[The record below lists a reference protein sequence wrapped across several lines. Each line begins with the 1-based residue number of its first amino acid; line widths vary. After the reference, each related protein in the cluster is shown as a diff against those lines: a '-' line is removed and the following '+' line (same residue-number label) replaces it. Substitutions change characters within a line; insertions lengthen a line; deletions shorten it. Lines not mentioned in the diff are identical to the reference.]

1 MRVVRTVL
9 AMLLGAAVI
18 TRAAADDQRE
28 CVVLL
33 HGVAL
38 SGWAMQP
45 LARAVEAA
53 GYRAVNVSYPS
64 RTLPIE
70 EIARD
75 FLPAQLEAHGVA
87 AAPRVHFVTHSMG
100 SLVVR
105 AYLREHRPAN
115 LGRVVMLGPPNHGS
129 VAADLALDWAPLR
142 WLVGVNLPHLCTG
155 EAGVAPRLGRADFE
169 LGIIAGTSRVNPLF
183 AAVMEGE
190 HDGVVTLESVRLDG
204 MSDFL
209 VVPHSHTVM
218 LWREGVMAQVV
229 EFLRRGKFRRGA
241 E

>member
-1 MRVVRTVL
+1 MRELRSVL
-9 AMLLGAAVI
+9 AMFLGAMVI
-18 TRAAADDQRE
+18 ARAAEQDDRE

-45 LARAVEAA
+45 LARAVEEA

-64 RTLPIE
+64 RTLPLE

-75 FLPAQLEAHGVA
+75 FLPAQLAAHGVA

-105 AYLREHRPAN
+105 AYLRDRRPAN

-129 VAADLALDWAPLR
+129 VAADAAVEWAPLR
-142 WLVGVNLPHLCTG
+142 WLVGVNLPRLGTG

-183 AAVMEGE
+183 ETVLKGE
-190 HDGVVTLESVRLDG
+190 HDGVVTLESARLDG

-218 LWREGVMAQVV
+218 LWRKEVIAQVV
-229 EFLRRGKFRRGA
+229 EFLRHGKFRRGL
-241 E
+241 

>member
-1 MRVVRTVL
+1 MRALRSVL
-9 AMLLGAAVI
+9 AMFVGAAVI
-18 TRAAADDQRE
+18 GRAAEGDPRE

-45 LARAVEAA
+45 LARAVEDA

-64 RTLPIE
+64 RTLPLE

-75 FLPAQLEAHGVA
+75 FLPAQLAAHGVA

-105 AYLREHRPAN
+105 AYLRDRRPAN
-115 LGRVVMLGPPNHGS
+115 LGRVVMLGPPNQGS
-129 VAADLALDWAPLR
+129 VAADAAVEWAPLR
-142 WLVGVNLPHLCTG
+142 WLVGVNLPRLGTG

-169 LGIIAGTSRVNPLF
+169 LGIIAGTAHVNPLF
-183 AAVMEGE
+183 EAVMEGE
-190 HDGVVTLESVRLDG
+190 HDGVVTLESARLDG

-209 VVPHSHTVM
+209 VMPHSHTVM
-218 LWREGVMAQVV
+218 LWREDVIAQVV
-229 EFLRRGKFRRGA
+229 EFLRHGKFRR
-241 E
+241 EM